1 MDKNADRRDRWTTKP
16 ISLFDLFLFVLPS
29 RFAMIPAFVRR
40 SKEFGMAR
48 NSSSFFSRYT
58 LLSLGRLAGLK
69 LLVLTLTVFHIQILL
84 SLSALAQIEEM
95 TALTEEG
102 TAKAESAPE
111 ASKAI
116 VQNVTQAVA
125 RRSMLEMIGEKSYQ
139 KNKSLIENRIIR
151 ESFKFIPFVTP
162 GTPVKSSD
170 GWKMS
175 VQLKVSLSSLREM
188 VLANGLLFDV
198 EGPAAILPLVALS
211 DRINQRQWRWWL
223 LEKEDDGRKFL
234 LQVQD
239 RFNQAMYNEMN
250 LKGFYLIRP
259 QTTALVGVLPES
271 FRSERLRP
279 EDLRFWGEFFN
290 AQMALKGDL
299 RLRQSSAISGGYQ
312 ISIKLQAVQ
321 TANSRSVA
329 EVART
334 YETEPGT
341 FEAVVRSKLATALP
355 EVAKDLTTQI
365 VDAWQKGTLGSNL
378 LRLSVRGH
386 LDPKQV
392 NEFRNAVLKSMR
404 EIKMMRERVIEAN
417 GITFEVDYTGG
428 AQDFGERFRHLSIPG
443 FTMRVSDAT
452 DAGVVVDVKK

>member
-1 MDKNADRRDRWTTKP
+1 MAR
-16 ISLFDLFLFVLPS
+16 LFLSCVL
-29 RFAMIPAFVRR
+29 ALQYLLLQPAF
-40 SKEFGMAR
+40 
-48 NSSSFFSRYT
+48 
-58 LLSLGRLAGLK
+58 
-69 LLVLTLTVFHIQILL
+69 
-84 SLSALAQIEEM
+84 AQIEEM

-102 TAKAESAPE
+102 ASKADSAPE
-111 ASKAI
+111 ASRAI
-116 VQNVTQAVA
+116 IQSVTQSVA
-125 RRSMLEMIGEKSYQ
+125 RRSVIEMIGEKSYQ
-139 KNKSLIENRIIR
+139 KNKTVVENRIIR

-162 GTPVKSSD
+162 GTPVKVGD

-188 VLANGLLFDV
+188 VLTNGLLFDV

-223 LEKEDDGRKFL
+223 LEKDDEGRKFL

-239 RFNQAMYNEMN
+239 RFNQAMYSEMN

-259 QTTALVGVLPES
+259 QTTALVGVLPAS

-299 RLRQSSAISGGYQ
+299 RLRESSAIAGGYQ

-329 EVART
+329 EVSRT
-334 YETEPGT
+334 YDTEPGVYET
-341 FEAVVRSKLATALP
+341 VVRSKLATALP

-378 LRLSVRGH
+378 LRLSVRGR
-386 LDPKQV
+386 LGPKQV
-392 NEFRNAVLKSMR
+392 NEFRTSVLKSMR
-404 EIKMMRERVIEAN
+404 EIKMMRERVIETDN
-417 GITFEVDYTGG
+417 ITFEVDFAGG
-428 AQDFGERFRHLSIPG
+428 AQDFGEKFRQLTIPG
-443 FTMRVSDAT
+443 FTMRVSDAN
-452 DAGVVVDVKK
+452 DSSVVVDVKKQ